1 MRGPC
6 IHKRPSKVMEGMT
19 NVELA
24 LKQVRMKQLG
34 YWANVGTGPVLLGS
48 LDKLYKVV

>member
-1 MRGPC
+1 
-6 IHKRPSKVMEGMT
+6 MEGMT
-19 NVELA
+19 NVDLKQVLA